1 MMSILLLTLV
11 ATLGVPADDEA
22 APPMAEAF
30 RAEVERIAAE
40 PLLGI
45 DGAEEWKARRPELQ
59 RQLREML
66 GLDPMPERTP
76 LKAEVRDVIE
86 RPDFVVETVLFRS
99 MPGLYVTGNLYRPK
113 EVDGRLPAIL
123 YVCGHANVVKDGV
136 IYGNKTHYQ
145 HHAEWYASNGYVC
158 FVVDTLQLGEVPGL
172 HHGTY
177 REGRWWWQSRGYTPA
192 GVEAWNG
199 IRAIDYL
206 CERPE
211 VDPDR
216 IGLTGRS
223 GGGATSWWVGALD
236 DRLAAVIPVAGIT
249 DLQNHVVEDGP
260 TGQHPGG
267 VISGHCDCMFM
278 VNTYRWDFDTVAAL
292 VAPKPLLVENT
303 DRDPIFPEAGVRRVF
318 EQLERVY
325 SWYDASD
332 RLGLVIGEGGHV
344 DSEELRHPSFAFMDR
359 WLKGEETEVEAIN
372 EPDRTV
378 PIEELKVLE
387 VGEMPADERNGT
399 IDASFVPEAE
409 APPVPQSAEEWETLR
424 DRWMEQL
431 QNKVFAGW
439 PSEEEAGPLDS
450 EVAFEREILGG
461 LRKVRA
467 IDYTSQP
474 GVRLRAYLVW
484 PGDEEKPSAPASV
497 VVVGDEQR
505 DEAEGLL
512 AVIEERADA
521 EQVEQLQRL
530 TNAQDTRRRQYR
542 NPPPAGSVAFVIP
555 RATGAGAWSD
565 EPAEVQARRRFA
577 LLGQTLD
584 GMRVWD
590 ARRGLEAL
598 SASGA
603 WENRDAPPRFDLVGT
618 GDAAVLALWAAVY
631 EPERVEAVTMI
642 RPPATVEDGPAFLN
656 LARVLDLPQ
665 ALLLATPRRVEVL
678 ADDPEAFSW
687 AAEAA
692 EAIGEP
698 IGPSLVIQPAPR
710 IEAP

>member
-1 MMSILLLTLV
+1 MSILLLTLA
-11 ATLGVPADDEA
+11 ATLGVPADDE
-22 APPMAEAF
+22 PPMAEAF

-45 DGAEEWKARRPELQ
+45 DDADEWKARRPELQ

-76 LKAEVRDVIE
+76 LEAEVRDVIE
-86 RPDFVVETVLFRS
+86 KPDFVVETILFRS

-113 EVDGRLPAIL
+113 EVDGKLPAIL

-158 FVVDTLQLGEVPGL
+158 LVVDTLQLGEVPGL

-177 REGRWWWQSRGYTPA
+177 REGKWWWQSRGYTPA

-211 VDPDR
+211 VDPGR

-236 DRLAAVIPVAGIT
+236 DRLATVIPVAGIT
-249 DLQNHVVEDGP
+249 DLRNHVIEDGP

-292 VAPKPLLVENT
+292 VAPKPMLVENT
-303 DRDPIFPEAGVRRVF
+303 DRDPIFPEAGVRRVY

-359 WLKGEETEVEAIN
+359 WLKGKETEAGAIE

-378 PIEELKVLE
+378 PIEELKVLA
-387 VGEMPADERNGT
+387 VGEMPSDERNGT
-399 IDASFVPEAE
+399 IDETFVPKAE
-409 APPVPQSAEEWETLR
+409 APPVPGSAEEWEALR

-431 QNKVFAGW
+431 KTKVFAGW
-439 PSEEEAGPLDS
+439 PTEEQAGPLKVEIVD
-450 EVAFEREILGG
+450 EREILGG

-467 IDYTSQP
+467 IDYTSQS

-484 PGDEEKPSAPASV
+484 PGEEEAPSSPV
-497 VVVGDEQR
+497 VVRVVGDEEK
-505 DEAEGLL
+505 DETEGLL

-521 EQVEQLQRL
+521 GQVELLERF
-530 TNAQDTRRRQYR
+530 TNSQDTRRRGYR
-542 NPPPAGSVAFVIP
+542 DLLPPGGSVAFVIP
-555 RATGAGAWSD
+555 RATGSGAWPD
-565 EPAEVQARRRFA
+565 ERVEVQDRRRFA

-590 ARRGLEAL
+590 VRRGLEAL
-598 SASGA
+598 SSPEA
-603 WENRDAPPRFDLVGT
+603 WEDRDTPPRFELIGT
-618 GDAAVLALWAAVY
+618 GDAAVVALWAAVF
-631 EPERVEAVTMI
+631 EPERVEGVTLH

-665 ALLLATPRRVEVL
+665 ALLLATPRRVVVL
-678 ADDPEAFSW
+678 TEDPGAFSW

-692 EAIGEP
+692 DAIGER
-698 IGPSLVIQPAPR
+698 IGPALSIRAAPGLVAP
-710 IEAP
+710 